1 MLELLVTQ
9 HGEIISRD
17 DFIETVWDGRHVSN
31 HTIDNRMKSVRAA
44 IGDDGRSQR
53 RIKTY
58 PNRGYRF
65 IDDVR
70 VLKKSQSHPFNHNT
84 PETAAMLNRNVG
96 DNSSILNPF
105 SMLSYKSIL
114 ASILVLG
121 MIFITAGILIERNTS
136 NTQDLP
142 PLTAATPTPRP
153 HNANHLPQPNG
164 TSKIAVMPIEV
175 IGEDPERPFLSRV
188 IESELRQ
195 AITAI
200 QGVAVVSITSTD
212 SNIEDAIEL
221 LELDYIVRAEKIYL
235 GTEIQV
241 SIQLV
246 CIADNAVLLSR
257 KYTLDDSTNQA
268 LSEWPAASAINATI
282 EIANALEVSI
292 NQQANYL
299 VPYAF
304 QEKLVRAKSL
314 VKSNRLDAI
323 NEAIIILGEVIK
335 EEEKMSG

>member
-1 MLELLVTQ
+1 LEGTISKYKFRTYILDTTACVLTNDGVKIDLEPQVYGMLELLVTQ

-268 LSEWPAASAINATI
+268 LSEWPAANICENETDFSQRTRDT
-282 EIANALEVSI
+282 
-292 NQQANYL
+292 
-299 VPYAF
+299 P
-304 QEKLVRAKSL
+304 KLGCHERSHL
-314 VKSNRLDAI
+314 
-323 NEAIIILGEVIK
+323 
-335 EEEKMSG
+335 